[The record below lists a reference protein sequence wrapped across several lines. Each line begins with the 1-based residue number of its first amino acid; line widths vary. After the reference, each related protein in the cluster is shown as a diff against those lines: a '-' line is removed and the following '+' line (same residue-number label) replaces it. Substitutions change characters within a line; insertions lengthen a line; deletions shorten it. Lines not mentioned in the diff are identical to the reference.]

1 VLAHFKGLLENFAS
15 NPSQQLSEL
24 PRLAEQPAQEIA
36 AVVTPRAE
44 SIAPRTALELRIVQ
58 IWEEVLGVRPIG
70 VTDNFFD
77 LGGHSLLAI
86 RLMGK
91 MRDAF
96 EEELPLAALMQGG
109 TVEDLARMIG
119 QHVTHGSLNSAVA
132 LQPHGSKPPFFI
144 VHPSGGHVMCYL
156 PLARRM
162 YPERPVYGLR
172 ALDYEEIFDADVE
185 SMATR
190 QIAVMREI
198 QPEGPFHLAGWS
210 FGALLAYEMAQ
221 QLQQQ
226 GQQVG
231 LLAVLDIT
239 APVTNCE
246 EIFDRYRD
254 KDKVRV
260 DIDSD
265 DPIMLARLIGELSG
279 QALVV
284 TEEDLRGRDH
294 DEQLRYIL
302 DESKRVGI
310 IPEEMGLVEA
320 FRILRGYRC
329 RQRAARD
336 YVAKVFPGQLTI
348 FFSNENSSQELAL
361 RTELYGDDATYGWSR
376 FSPLH
381 PDVHLLEGSHRTIID
396 EPRVAILA
404 EKLMASMDASDL
416 EEVSTVTR

>member
-1 VLAHFKGLLENFAS
+1 M
-15 NPSQQLSEL
+15 
-24 PRLAEQPAQEIA
+24 A
-36 AVVTPRAE
+36 A
-44 SIAPRTALELRIVQ
+44 
-58 IWEEVLGVRPIG
+58 
-70 VTDNFFD
+70 
-77 LGGHSLLAI
+77 
-86 RLMGK
+86 
-91 MRDAF
+91 
-96 EEELPLAALMQGG
+96 
-109 TVEDLARMIG
+109 
-119 QHVTHGSLNSAVA
+119 
-132 LQPHGSKPPFFI
+132 
-144 VHPSGGHVMCYL
+144 
-156 PLARRM
+156 
-162 YPERPVYGLR
+162 
-172 ALDYEEIFDADVE
+172 
-185 SMATR
+185 R

-198 QPEGPFHLAGWS
+198 QPEGPYHLAGWS

-231 LLAVLDIT
+231 VLAVLDIT

-246 EIFDRYRD
+246 EVFDRYRD

-348 FFSNENSSQELAL
+348 FFSNENSPQELAL

-396 EPRVAILA
+396 EPRVQVLA
-404 EKLMASMDASDL
+404 EKLMTSMDASDL